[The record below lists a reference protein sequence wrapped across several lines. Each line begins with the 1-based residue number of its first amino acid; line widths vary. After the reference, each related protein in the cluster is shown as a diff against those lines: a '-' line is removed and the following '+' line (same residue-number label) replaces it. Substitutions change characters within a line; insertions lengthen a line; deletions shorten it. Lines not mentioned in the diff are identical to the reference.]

1 MMPLSP
7 RNFGIVR
14 DNRAG
19 MTLDEIAAK
28 YGLSLSRVWQIVNNC
43 ERRVNP

>member
-7 RNFGIVR
+7 RNIGIVR
-14 DNRAG
+14 DHRAG
-19 MTLDEIAAK
+19 MTLDEITAK
-28 YGLSLSRVWQIVNNC
+28 YRLSRSRVWQIIECC